1 MATQYLEDLI
11 VKLLTNSLSDGEKRR
26 LATWYDINEHIDE
39 ESRDEMKDALLYFVM
54 NNINASRVIRVLTQ
68 HLTEEEEEGEG
79 DAAQEDDLGW

>member
-68 HLTEEEEEGEG
+68 HLTEEEDEDRPQDEEDES
-79 DAAQEDDLGW
+79 GW